1 MKKLSKS
8 SKIILIFLALSVLF
22 AMWVMSTIGVSATS
36 PAKQTSQDKVKT
48 ITFKIPK
55 IQFDLSKII
64 EMVNQVKAQEMAA
77 SNATTPAPTKTYVKP
92 INSTTAPK
100 PAAAQPVSQVS
111 SPQQSAIN
119 NQEAVKQGAV
129 DIYAGSTC
137 PYYENDQGP
146 QGCVAPSNLP
156 TN

>member
-1 MKKLSKS
+1 MAKNKL
-8 SKIILIFLALSVLF
+8 
-22 AMWVMSTIGVSATS
+22 
-36 PAKQTSQDKVKT
+36 
-48 ITFKIPK
+48 
-55 IQFDLSKII
+55 
-64 EMVNQVKAQEMAA
+64 E
-77 SNATTPAPTKTYVKP
+77 
-92 INSTTAPK
+92 INS
-100 PAAAQPVSQVS
+100 VYQVS